1 MGHHDTSI
9 ATCEYYAYDALRELV
24 LFLEFKKREKHPWR
38 MSVTKSNTHPWVF
51 FTFFKLC
58 KWNRAKHLI

>member
-38 MSVTKSNTHPWVF
+38 MSVTKSNTHP
-51 FTFFKLC
+51 
-58 KWNRAKHLI
+58 